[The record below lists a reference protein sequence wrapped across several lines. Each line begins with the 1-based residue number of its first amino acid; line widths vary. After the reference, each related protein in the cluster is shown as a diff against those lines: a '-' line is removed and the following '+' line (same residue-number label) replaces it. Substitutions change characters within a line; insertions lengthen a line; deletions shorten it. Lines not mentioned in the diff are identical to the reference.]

1 VQNCTNNV
9 LHHNFLDI
17 LRYISNSIKFYP
29 HLMHVG
35 KPMLGRIFSVH
46 KNYNNILKTEQD
58 EIITSSGSNVL
69 LWEAPP

>member
-1 VQNCTNNV
+1 
-9 LHHNFLDI
+9 
-17 LRYISNSIKFYP
+17 
-29 HLMHVG
+29 MHVG

-46 KNYNNILKTEQD
+46 KNYNILKTEQD